1 MDLSVDAKRFVRITA
16 SFQLQCG
23 EENTNF
29 VEVSS
34 TCAGRIDQG
43 LMVATCDSLK
53 FKWSKIAAGRF
64 AVTFEAKFGVWVWV
78 LQENSTTGAMFRQ

>member
-16 SFQLQCG
+16 SFQLH
-23 EENTNF
+23 TF
-29 VEVSS
+29 TPWFHPVEVSS

-78 LQENSTTGAMFRQ
+78 LQENSATGAMFRQ